1 MASIEANKTAM
12 ARKMVP
18 GATNVCRILSQ
29 WPVKGPE
36 KQSKPGTKQLI
47 EEIVR
52 RDPNLKPRYWSAQ
65 AMVDKLFQLPLAAQ
79 DEDGSENSSVR

>member
-1 MASIEANKTAM
+1 M
-12 ARKMVP
+12 
-18 GATNVCRILSQ
+18 
-29 WPVKGPE
+29 
-36 KQSKPGTKQLI
+36 I

-79 DEDGSENSSVR
+79 DEDGSEDSSVR

>member
-1 MASIEANKTAM
+1 MSSIEANKTAM

-18 GATNVCRILSQ
+18 GATNFCRILSQ
-29 WPVKGPE
+29 WPGKGPD

-52 RDPNLKPRYWSAQ
+52 RDPSVKPRYWTAQ
-65 AMVDKLFQLPLAAQ
+65 AMVDKLFQLPLPAQ
-79 DEDGSENSSVR
+79 DVDGSEDT